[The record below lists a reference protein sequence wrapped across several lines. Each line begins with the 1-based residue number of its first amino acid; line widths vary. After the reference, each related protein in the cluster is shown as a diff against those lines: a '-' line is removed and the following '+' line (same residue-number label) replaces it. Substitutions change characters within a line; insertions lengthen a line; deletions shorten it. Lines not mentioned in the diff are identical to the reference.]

1 MDKEFS
7 LTALGNE
14 EMQDCENRFLADIR
28 RNPNNFSFWF
38 PKIESCGI
46 PVPKSVIIQLPDE
59 IIRSLFLEREG
70 DDDRITDFV
79 RNTVIP
85 TIPKDWHP
93 VFIKNGCFSNKFD
106 FRYCCIQPT
115 LHRLVTSIE
124 AINQDALCFDT
135 DGESELV
142 IREYLMPYHYD
153 DDELGI
159 KMYSIYNGMPL
170 RPEIRVFYD
179 FDHHKAL
186 YAVNYWDWGYCHDRI
201 CERDCTDALAYE
213 AAYPVLDRFFKENG
227 DKAMALLDEHLKK
240 VDLPGIWSVDLM
252 WHEGQ
257 FWLIDM
263 AVGHRSAY
271 FDPKKCKLSN
281 IIQ

>member
-1 MDKEFS
+1 MSKEFT
-7 LTALGNE
+7 LTALGDE
-14 EMQDCENRFLADIR
+14 ELKDCENRFLADIR

-38 PKIESCGI
+38 PKIENCGI
-46 PVPKSVIIQLPDE
+46 PVPKSVIIQLPDD
-59 IIRSLFLEREG
+59 IIQSLFLEREG

-79 RNTVIP
+79 RNTVLPAIP
-85 TIPKDWHP
+85 EDWHP

-124 AINQDALCFDT
+124 QINMDALCMDT

-142 IREYLMPYHYD
+142 IREFLTPYHYD

-179 FDHHKAL
+179 FDRKKSL
-186 YAVNYWDWGYCHDRI
+186 YAVNYWDWDYCHDRI

-213 AAYPVLDRFFKENG
+213 AAYPDLDRFCKQNCG
-227 DKAMALLDEHLKK
+227 KAMELLDKHLKD

-263 AVGHRSAY
+263 AVGHKSAY
-271 FDPKKCKLSN
+271 FDPKKCE
-281 IIQ
+281 IE